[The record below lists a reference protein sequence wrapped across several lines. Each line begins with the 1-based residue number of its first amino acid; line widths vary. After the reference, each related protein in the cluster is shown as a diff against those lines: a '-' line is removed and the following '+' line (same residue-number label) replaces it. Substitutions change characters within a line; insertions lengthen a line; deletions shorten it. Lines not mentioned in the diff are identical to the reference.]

1 MNQSAAKA
9 FRREVLAELA
19 RRGVSQKELARQLKV
34 PYGTL
39 RTRLNSEGGM
49 RLSTASEISQAL
61 QIPLSELIRRSEN
74 DIFAN
79 KAA

>member
-9 FRREVLAELA
+9 FRREVLAELM
-19 RRGVSQKELARQLKV
+19 RRGVSQKELARQLRI

-49 RLSTASEISQAL
+49 RLSMASDISQAL
-61 QIPLSELIRRSEN
+61 QVPLSELIRRSE
-74 DIFAN
+74 DDLIADR
-79 KAA
+79 AA

>member
-9 FRREVLAELA
+9 FRREVLAELT
-19 RRGVSQKELARQLKV
+19 RRGVSQKELARQLRI

-49 RLSTASEISQAL
+49 RLSMASDISQAL
-61 QIPLSELIRRSEN
+61 QVPLSELIRRSE
-74 DIFAN
+74 DDLLADR
-79 KAA
+79 AA